1 MSFVFIL
8 FSLYFLLYYKQFVE
22 TKVIINTNITSVLD
36 FWKWWQ
42 NFWPKV
48 NILKG
53 FFFFLNLLMNFS
65 LSKNGKIIFLK
76 SIFDVKNQPI
86 FFKNNS
92 LKNIDLVDYFLEKTS
107 FFLDSTFEP
116 LYALKSC
123 PIFDDINTYV
133 RQWAFFMDQNGKLE
147 QWPLQYWGF
156 IVMQSFQDHRQLA
169 GRAKLLCT

>member
-1 MSFVFIL
+1 VGPK
-8 FSLYFLLYYKQFVE
+8 KQ
-22 TKVIINTNITSVLD
+22 N

-42 NFWPKV
+42 NFRPKV

-92 LKNIDLVDYFLEKTS
+92 LKNIDLVDYFLEKNS

-147 QWPLQYWGF
+147 QWPLQYLGLYF
-156 IVMQSFQDHRQLA
+156 HARFSRSQSACPTSKASKGQLISKCLIGSIVSTKKTTKYF
-169 GRAKLLCT
+169 